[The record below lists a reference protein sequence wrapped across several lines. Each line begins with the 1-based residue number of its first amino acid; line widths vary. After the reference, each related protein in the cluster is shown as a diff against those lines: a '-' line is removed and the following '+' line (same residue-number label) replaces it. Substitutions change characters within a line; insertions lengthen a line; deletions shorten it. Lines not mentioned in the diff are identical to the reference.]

1 MIWLAAAGH
10 ELVPALLVEHIIL
23 RIRKLCGRA
32 GPPIPFQTM
41 PGMNSSQPG

>member
-23 RIRKLCGRA
+23 RIRKLCGRWTTDTFA
-32 GPPIPFQTM
+32 NHARHEQFAAW
-41 PGMNSSQPG
+41 